1 MYEDG
6 GLYYNNPV
14 EIADAERKAIW
25 PGTALDHPD
34 IMLSIGTGHNPKNN
48 SDGSIPTLSRRP
60 ARRGVISNI
69 KNLKRI
75 AEDHIAISTESQ
87 RTWNAWYR
95 MVSRSADDKNKRFYR
110 LNIECL
116 RDPPLLDDI
125 SAMREL
131 RESTH
136 QQYGAN
142 QIIQKI
148 ASHLVATTFYIH
160 VTSVS
165 PGRKISTSTLKTL
178 Y

>member
-14 EIADAERKAIW
+14 EIADAERKMIW
-25 PGTALDHPD
+25 PESALDHPD
-34 IMLSIGTGHNPKNN
+34 IMLSIGTGYNSNKSLNN
-48 SDGSIPTLSRRP
+48 STPAQFRRP
-60 ARRGVISNI
+60 ARLGVISNI

-95 MVSRSADDKNKRFYR
+95 LVSRSGDDKNRLYR
-110 LNIECL
+110 LNVDC
-116 RDPPLLDDI
+116 RKDPPALDDI
-125 SAMREL
+125 SAMQEL
-131 RESTH
+131 REYTH

-148 ASHLVATTFYIH
+148 ASHLVATSFYIH
-160 VTSVS
+160 IKSFS
-165 PGRKISTSTLKTL
+165 PGKV
-178 Y
+178 YDYP